1 MMKKRISELR
11 KQMELDHIVP
21 EKGLEL
27 DLFLM
32 VSSMTPIVNIDLF
45 VTDDVGRILFSWRDD
60 KHCGRGW
67 HIPGGCV
74 RFKETLDKRIHLTA
88 VDELGSDVIYS
99 SRPLFVSE
107 NIANDELAVVQ
118 NHNERAHF
126 ISLLY
131 DCKLVDESILQNC
144 DGQNI
149 VGHLKW
155 FDRLPDDFLEIQY
168 YYRPLIEDW
177 FEKLRR
183 KETEK

>member
-1 MMKKRISELR
+1 M
-11 KQMELDHIVP
+11 
-21 EKGLEL
+21 
-27 DLFLM
+27 
-32 VSSMTPIVNIDLF
+32 
-45 VTDDVGRILFSWRDD
+45 
-60 KHCGRGW
+60 
-67 HIPGGCV
+67 
-74 RFKETLDKRIHLTA
+74 
-88 VDELGSDVIYS
+88 DELGSDVIYS